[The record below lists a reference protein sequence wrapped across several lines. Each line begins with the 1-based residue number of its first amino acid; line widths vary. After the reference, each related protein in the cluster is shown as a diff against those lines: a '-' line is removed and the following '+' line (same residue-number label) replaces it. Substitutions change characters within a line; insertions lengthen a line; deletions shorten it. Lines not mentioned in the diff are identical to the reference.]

1 MQGSTN
7 YPMKNKILFIG
18 PLPPPSGGAS
28 LHISRMTK
36 LIENEFD
43 IELIDES
50 RTIKNNQFNIRSL
63 NLFVYLK
70 KVLKA
75 DLIYIHSGVNILR
88 YFHLFI
94 GCLTFKKMILTLH
107 SYPYTKKPVL
117 KFMDEFFF
125 KKADVIFVVNSEILS
140 RLSLPPEKC
149 VIRSAFIPPKMDTEP
164 NLPNALVDWIDDRKS
179 KGKKIICA
187 NAWQLKIFNNQ
198 DLYGLDICIEV
209 TRQLIEN
216 GAEISF
222 AFIVSSLDENKNMF
236 LDYQKIIENSGI
248 KENFLLFNESI
259 SFVRL
264 IECSDIVLR
273 PTNTDGDALTVREA
287 LFLGKKVIASDA
299 VKRPAGTVT
308 FKSRDVADL
317 NRKISEMI
325 SAEDEEGVKQPKE
338 SEEDYNK
345 FYSDLLYKTIQ
356 PHKKPDH
363 VNSVF

>member
-1 MQGSTN
+1 
-7 YPMKNKILFIG
+7 MKDKILFIG

-28 LHISRMTK
+28 LHISRMAK

-50 RTIKNNQFNIRSL
+50 RTIKKDQFSIRSL
-63 NLFVYLK
+63 NLLVYLK
-70 KVLKA
+70 KVLKS

-88 YFHLFI
+88 YFHLVV
-94 GCLTFKKMILTLH
+94 GCLTLKKMILTLH
-107 SYPYTKKPVL
+107 SYPKRKKSL
-117 KFMDEFFF
+117 LRFMDEFFF
-125 KKADVIFVVNSEILS
+125 KKADVIFVVNSEILL
-140 RLSLPPEKC
+140 RLSLPPEKY

-164 NLPNALVDWIDDRKS
+164 NLPNELIDWIDDRKN

-187 NAWQLKIFNNQ
+187 NAWQLRIFNNQ

-209 TRQLIEN
+209 TRQLIEI

-222 AFIVSSLDENKNMF
+222 VFIVSSLEENRNMF
-236 LDYQKIIENSGI
+236 LDYQQIIENSGI

-264 IECSDIVLR
+264 IEHSDIVLR

-287 LFLGKKVIASDA
+287 LFLGKSVIASDA

-308 FKSRDVADL
+308 FKSRDEADL

-325 SAEDEEGVKQPKE
+325 SAGNEKELRQTKE
-338 SEEDYNK
+338 SEEDYFK
-345 FYSDLLYKTIQ
+345 FYSELLHKTIQ
-356 PHKKPDH
+356 PTKKQDQ
-363 VNSVF
+363 F